1 MIELHYSPTPNCWK
15 VAILLE
21 ETGLQYTVKRYDLFK
36 GDHLVPTFRRIN
48 PNNKLPAIVDQDP
61 ADGGSGISVFESGAI
76 LFYLAEK
83 TGQFLSRD
91 VRPRTATMKWLAWQ
105 IAGLGPMMG
114 QAGHFVRYVREPHP
128 YSAQRYLNES
138 RRLMHV
144 LEYRLRES
152 EYLSDEYSI
161 ADMAVWPWV
170 RFLALLE
177 IDVAEYP
184 HVSRWSDVVGRRP
197 AVQRVFTSTATA
209 PDPAYLREKRVL
221 TDEEWSN
228 TYGERMLQAARL
240 VPEDACA
247 IEAKA

>member
-21 ETGLQYTVKRYDLFK
+21 ETGLPYTLKRYDLFK

-48 PNNKLPAIVDQDP
+48 PNNKLPAIVDHDP
-61 ADGGSGISVFESGAI
+61 ADGGPGISVFESGAI

-83 TGQFLSRD
+83 SGQFLPRD
-91 VRPRTATMKWLAWQ
+91 ARPRAATMMWLAWQ

-114 QAGHFVRYVREPHP
+114 QAGHFVRYAREPHP
-128 YSAQRYLNES
+128 YSARRYLNES

-161 ADMAVWPWV
+161 ADMAVWPWI

-177 IDVAEYP
+177 IDVAEFP

-197 AVQRVFTSTATA
+197 AVQRVFTSLATA
-209 PDPAYLREKRVL
+209 PDPAYVREKRVL

-240 VPEDACA
+240 MPEDACA
-247 IEAKA
+247 IEAKS

>member
-1 MIELHYSPTPNCWK
+1 MEYTPGRQVESLSIELHYCPTPNCWK
-15 VAILLE
+15 VAILL
-21 ETGLQYTVKRYDLFK
+21 GRPACHTVKRYDLFK
-36 GDHLVPTFRRIN
+36 GDHLVPAFRRIN
-48 PNNKLPAIVDQDP
+48 PNNKLPAIVDHDP
-61 ADGGSGISVFESGAI
+61 ADGGPEISVFESGAI

-91 VRPRTATMKWLAWQ
+91 ARPRIATMKWLAWQ

-161 ADMAVWPWV
+161 ANMAVGPG
-170 RFLALLE
+170 
-177 IDVAEYP
+177 P
-184 HVSRWSDVVGRRP
+184 VSWRCWR
-197 AVQRVFTSTATA
+197 STWRNIRT
-209 PDPAYLREKRVL
+209 
-221 TDEEWSN
+221 
-228 TYGERMLQAARL
+228 
-240 VPEDACA
+240 
-247 IEAKA
+247 

>member
-1 MIELHYSPTPNCWK
+1 MIELHYCPTPNCWK

-21 ETGLQYTVKRYDLFK
+21 ETGLRYAVKRYDLFK
-36 GDHLVPTFRRIN
+36 GDHLVPAFRRIN

-61 ADGGSGISVFESGAI
+61 ADGGPEISVFESGAI

-91 VRPRTATMKWLAWQ
+91 ARPRTATMKWLAWQ

-138 RRLMHV
+138 RRLLHV

-161 ADMAVWPWV
+161 ADMAVWPLDPFPGAAGDRRGGVSACESLV
-170 RFLALLE
+170 RRGRPTARGAACIHLNRDRAR
-177 IDVAEYP
+177 
-184 HVSRWSDVVGRRP
+184 SRLFARETPVDRRGM
-197 AVQRVFTSTATA
+197 VKH
-209 PDPAYLREKRVL
+209 LR
-221 TDEEWSN
+221 
-228 TYGERMLQAARL
+228 
-240 VPEDACA
+240 
-247 IEAKA
+247 

>member
-1 MIELHYSPTPNCWK
+1 MIELHYCPTPNCWK

-21 ETGLQYTVKRYDLFK
+21 ETGLQYTVRRYDLFK

-48 PNNKLPAIVDQDP
+48 PNNKLPAIIDQDP
-61 ADGGSGISVFESGAI
+61 ADGGPEISVFESGAI

-91 VRPRTATMKWLAWQ
+91 ARPRTATMKWLAWQ

-161 ADMAVWPWV
+161 ADMPSGLGAVSWHCL
-170 RFLALLE
+170 R
-177 IDVAEYP
+177 
-184 HVSRWSDVVGRRP
+184 
-197 AVQRVFTSTATA
+197 STW
-209 PDPAYLREKRVL
+209 R
-221 TDEEWSN
+221 SI
-228 TYGERMLQAARL
+228 RM
-240 VPEDACA
+240 
-247 IEAKA
+247 